1 MAHIIDGRAIAAD
14 IRKEL
19 AEKTAELKQTRGIT
33 PGLGLLIVGN
43 DPASLSYVRSKEKA
57 CAEVGYHSLVLR
69 WPDDVSEEQILEQVR
84 AWNEDDSIHG
94 ILVQLPLPR
103 HVNEQ
108 RVLLAISPK
117 KDVDGFHPENV
128 GRLVAGLPGF
138 VSCTPA
144 GIVEL
149 LARSGVQT
157 KGKHVVVLG
166 RSNIVGK
173 PIANLMYQKNSR
185 ANAVVTICHTGADD
199 ITYYTRQAD
208 ILIAAVGVPRLIKAD
223 DVKEGVV
230 VIDVGVNEVP
240 DETSPKGRR
249 LVGDVDF
256 DSVAPKA
263 SAITPVPRGVG
274 PMTIAMLLSNTYR
287 SAVGEVFNA

>member
-14 IRKEL
+14 IRREL
-19 AEKTAELKQTRGIT
+19 AGKTTELKQARGIT
-33 PGLGLLIVGN
+33 PGLGLLLVGDN
-43 DPASLSYVRSKEKA
+43 PASQSYVRSKEKA
-57 CAEVGYHSLVLR
+57 CAELGYHSVVLR
-69 WPDDVSEEQILEQVR
+69 WPDTASEEQILRQVQT
-84 AWNEDDSIHG
+84 WNEDDSIHG
-94 ILVQLPLPR
+94 ILVQLPLPG

-108 RVLLAISPK
+108 RILLAISPK

-128 GRLVAGLPGF
+128 GRLVTGLPGF
-138 VSCTPA
+138 VPCTPA

-157 KGKHVVVLG
+157 KGRHVVVVG

-173 PIANLMYQKNSR
+173 PVANLLYQKNTR

-199 ITYYTRQAD
+199 LGLYTRQAD
-208 ILIAAVGVPRLIKAD
+208 ILIAAVGVPHLIKAA
-223 DVKEGVV
+223 DVKEGAV
-230 VIDVGVNEVP
+230 VIDVGVNQVQ
-240 DETSPKGRR
+240 DATAPKGRR

-256 DSVAPKA
+256 DNVAPKA
-263 SAITPVPRGVG
+263 SAITPVPGGVG

-287 SAVGEVFNA
+287 SAVGEVFGA